1 MDNGQERG
9 RSPLKI
15 AALAAG
21 ALALAG
27 AIFAAVMGGYTPF
40 YRAAL
45 QADPLPGF
53 GEHVGGVEGIDYVA
67 RINENYYRGA
77 YPRDRLEQLTG
88 LGIRSVVNLRYLKR
102 HHYKEEAEAAGL
114 KYFAVP
120 IHPAEPPTREEIDY
134 FLDIVN
140 DPANQPVYVHCT
152 LGIDRTGLMSG
163 IYRIEHDGWTN
174 EKAVAEMEYFGHN
187 ELWIDLEDLLK
198 TYPEGVES
206 GDADGAGD
214 GGENKDGGPA
224 KRGPDDDDPP

>member
-1 MDNGQERG
+1 MGNNKDGN

-15 AALAAG
+15 AAITLG

-40 YRAAL
+40 YRTVL
-45 QADPLPGF
+45 QPDPLPGF
-53 GEHVGGVEGIDYVA
+53 GKHIEGIEGIEYVA

-77 YPRDRLEQLTG
+77 FPQGHLDQLTA
-88 LGIRSVVNLRYLKR
+88 LGIRSVINLRYLKR

-120 IHPAEPPTREEIDY
+120 IHPADPPPREQIDY

-198 TYPEGVES
+198 IYPKGVDTEDNS
-206 GDADGAGD
+206 SD
-214 GGENKDGGPA
+214 EP
-224 KRGPDDDDPP
+224 